1 LPFNRRLIRR
11 YVVFGFF
18 ISREIP
24 GLHTKVLHQ
33 ATFPYAIVVLTIQS
47 SLIPRPLDT
56 MATGVALIGSG
67 IFVKE
72 EHLPAVQATPLLI
85 LKAIYSRS
93 LASAKAVSANLSDVD
108 LYSDDSEG
116 RGFDELL
123 KREDIK
129 GVIIALVYT
138 ASLSSFTD

>member
-1 LPFNRRLIRR
+1 LPFNRRLIWR
-11 YVVFGFF
+11 YVVLGFY
-18 ISREIP
+18 IIQWDSKTIYVI
-24 GLHTKVLHQ
+24 LKCYQ
-33 ATFPYAIVVLTIQS
+33 ATLLYAIVVPAIQS
-47 SLIPRPLDT
+47 SLIPQSLDT

-129 GVIIALVYT
+129 GVIIA
-138 ASLSSFTD
+138 